1 MGRQSTEARV
11 LKGLRSGAEAWR
23 SRSMGHRSIEEV
35 DNTPGNDITPG
46 ADTRKRSPGN
56 QHKKT
61 LSRCQ
66 HNKPPSGY
74 QQRGET

>member
-1 MGRQSTEARV
+1 
-11 LKGLRSGAEAWR
+11 
-23 SRSMGHRSIEEV
+23 MGHRSIEEV